1 MILLEPLR
9 PGAETPL
16 SEQLARQIRSAIVDQ
31 FLRSGDAL
39 PSSRELAITLK
50 IARGTVVTAYD
61 TLVGEGYLLSYPGR
75 GTFVEDIPHLPS
87 SPHPREDGSTAKG
100 AGSEKGIDLR
110 PGYPSTQ
117 GLADATWRSAWRRAT
132 SRDPSPVGED
142 TAGLASLRQEIA
154 RHLQRS
160 RGLTVNPQDV
170 IVTAGTSEA
179 ILLAALS
186 LQTSPHTL
194 RIAVED
200 PGYPRVRQILRQ
212 IGAEVIPI
220 PADPKTGL
228 DTASLSELSSPVDAI
243 VVTPNHHY
251 PLGAQLS
258 TASRSRLLRWAA
270 ETGTAVIEDDYDSEF
285 HYGRPPVTPLRA
297 LDPNLVTLIGSFS
310 KLLTPGL
317 RCGWMIGS
325 TALQPRLIETRDALD
340 LPVSHIQQEALATYL
355 GEGAM
360 TRHVARRR
368 REYRHR
374 RSLIQDAFR
383 DHEQVKLTG
392 LEGGLHAVL
401 TFTAN
406 ATDVHKE
413 LTRRGVRTA
422 LLSDYYIQQPA
433 PHGLVVG
440 YAAVSG
446 IELATALAHILQAI
460 PGTHERPAD
469 LCR

>member
-1 MILLEPLR
+1 M
-9 PGAETPL
+9 
-16 SEQLARQIRSAIVDQ
+16 SE
-31 FLRSGDAL
+31 G
-39 PSSRELAITLK
+39 
-50 IARGTVVTAYD
+50 
-61 TLVGEGYLLSYPGR
+61 
-75 GTFVEDIPHLPS
+75 
-87 SPHPREDGSTAKG
+87 
-100 AGSEKGIDLR
+100 GIDLR
-110 PGYPSTQ
+110 PGYPSTR
-117 GLADATWRSAWRRAT
+117 GLADATWRSAWRQAT
-132 SRDPSPVGED
+132 SRDPSPVSED

-170 IVTAGTSEA
+170 IVTAGSSDA
-179 ILLAALS
+179 LLLAALS
-186 LQTSPHTL
+186 LRTSHHTL

-200 PGYPRVRQILRQ
+200 PGYPRMRQVLQQ

-228 DTASLSELSSPVDAI
+228 DIASLSELASNIDAI

-285 HYGRPPVTPLRA
+285 HYGRPPITPLRA
-297 LDPNLVTLIGSFS
+297 RDPNLVTLIGSFS

-317 RCGWMIGS
+317 RCGWMVGS
-325 TALQPRLIETRDALD
+325 AALQQRLIETREALD
-340 LPVSHIQQEALATYL
+340 LPVSLVQQEALATYL
-355 GEGAM
+355 GQGAM

-383 DHEQVKLTG
+383 DHEQIKLTG
-392 LEGGLHAVL
+392 MEGGLHAVL

-406 ATDVHKE
+406 ATDVHEE
-413 LTRRGVRTA
+413 LTRRGIRTA

-433 PHGLVVG
+433 PQGLVIG
-440 YAAVSG
+440 YAAATG
-446 IELATALAHILQAI
+446 IELATALTHILRAI
-460 PGTHERPAD
+460 PSTHERPAD
-469 LCR
+469 LSR